1 MIFTPHDINKFRL
14 NPNSFMQEI
23 LEKFINGDTQMIFS
37 KEPIIKEY
45 PKNEGILYIVNKIS
59 NLDVLTTEKIALS
72 VKEYLDFMKEH
83 KISIIKEYDIHCKMA
98 YSGEIPNINVEN
110 FTTQSFCGFN
120 KFQIIDAYT
129 LERNIQEGEIYV
141 KPIDFTYAL
150 DSNTASYLGKFI
162 TNKSICNQYEAIYNE
177 IIKDGNNI
185 DIFPYIFENIINGI
199 RDFGLNFKLNKNNK
213 NETQVGFFENL
224 KKLHE
229 TKIFK
234 EKLCKNFINK
244 IIKDHNASL
253 NIYGILYYQ
262 SYIFLMLMLEAKIF
276 YKKSSNKIIKYV
288 FNEMRKS
295 SIPIENKLKAILYIF
310 VENPNHK
317 FFSKVINVENIS
329 NIDTYLKKIDNT
341 ARDIAIILSE
351 RYIYDRLDIFS
362 LVATYDQG
370 LIQILQDTKPDFII
384 KIDKF
389 KMSIYRSIIDDMH
402 KKYSDIFSTDEHGNY
417 TRGENQTLKDI
428 YKKYKI
434 KMEKFIRII
443 NN

>member
-162 TNKSICNQYEAIYNE
+162 TNKSICNQYEAIY
-177 IIKDGNNI
+177 
-185 DIFPYIFENIINGI
+185 
-199 RDFGLNFKLNKNNK
+199 
-213 NETQVGFFENL
+213 
-224 KKLHE
+224 
-229 TKIFK
+229 
-234 EKLCKNFINK
+234 
-244 IIKDHNASL
+244 
-253 NIYGILYYQ
+253 
-262 SYIFLMLMLEAKIF
+262 
-276 YKKSSNKIIKYV
+276 
-288 FNEMRKS
+288 
-295 SIPIENKLKAILYIF
+295 
-310 VENPNHK
+310 
-317 FFSKVINVENIS
+317 
-329 NIDTYLKKIDNT
+329 
-341 ARDIAIILSE
+341 
-351 RYIYDRLDIFS
+351 
-362 LVATYDQG
+362 
-370 LIQILQDTKPDFII
+370 
-384 KIDKF
+384 
-389 KMSIYRSIIDDMH
+389 
-402 KKYSDIFSTDEHGNY
+402 
-417 TRGENQTLKDI
+417 
-428 YKKYKI
+428 
-434 KMEKFIRII
+434 
-443 NN
+443 